1 MVGMFLGLIGP
12 LRSGAPDHP
21 SARTDKRPKNPAV
34 TPRPNLRRGTDTHAH
49 NAREVQSFVGKPWK
63 LVTRRRQW
71 RQSPAADI
79 HTSCREWLGR
89 AQSVNLSF
97 SLRAHAARKMRLER
111 KSLCC
116 IAVFKAAVRQCQTDV
131 VSAALTSE
139 FGGRIGG
146 HEMPRVQLPAVSPKR
161 NAWNK
166 GRIIGQKRPL
176 LPKQVWAI
184 RARLEIAGYLRDLA
198 LFNVAID
205 SKLRGRDLV
214 KLAITDLVKD
224 GRVRQRVSIIQS
236 KTKKPVQ
243 FEPNKNTRDTVIAWV
258 RSPEMIGCRFMFP
271 SRFHDR
277 PHISTRQYGRLV
289 RDWVTAI
296 GLEPSGYGTHS
307 MRRTKAPEI
316 YRKTGNL
323 RAAQLLLGHTKVDST
338 VRYLGVELEDAL
350 SIAEYVDI

>member
-1 MVGMFLGLIGP
+1 MHRQRYRVLAISENE
-12 LRSGAPDHP
+12 RSN
-21 SARTDKRPKNPAV
+21 RCYI
-34 TPRPNLRRGTDTHAH
+34 L
-49 NAREVQSFVGKPWK
+49 F
-63 LVTRRRQW
+63 
-71 RQSPAADI
+71 
-79 HTSCREWLGR
+79 
-89 AQSVNLSF
+89 
-97 SLRAHAARKMRLER
+97 
-111 KSLCC
+111 
-116 IAVFKAAVRQCQTDV
+116 
-131 VSAALTSE
+131 VSAVLMSG

-146 HEMPRVQLPAVSPKR
+146 HIMPRVQLPAVTPKHK
-161 NAWNK
+161 AWNK

-184 RARLEIAGYLRDLA
+184 RARLELSGYLRDLA

-205 SKLRGRDLV
+205 SKLRGCDLV
-214 KLAITDLVKD
+214 KLAVADLVKD
-224 GRVRQRVSIIQS
+224 DRVRERVSIVQS

-243 FEPNKNTRDTVIAWV
+243 FEITENTRDTVIAWV

-307 MRRTKAPEI
+307 MRRTKAAEI

-323 RAAQLLLGHTKVDST
+323 RAVQLLLGHTKVDST

-350 SIAEYVDI
+350 SIAERIDI